1 MIDVFNFI
9 VGCVSS
15 FVLGM
20 AFHSVI
26 GHYCE
31 NRWTGVC
38 RFFHHGEGRNV
49 KKMFSENKKKAKH
62 MSSKEPIQRPIVQAN
77 HENNLRIIPLRIN
90 LKFRIEPK
98 DQRAQYVELLNMMIN
113 KLETIINGARTRT
126 TQRLR
131 AMQLLTTLI
140 QTSYTIVRDVDIE
153 DLEQEIEAI
162 ENDLNDTS

>member
-38 RFFHHGEGRNV
+38 RFFHHSEEIKV
-49 KKMFSENKKKAKH
+49 KKIFSDEREKSRH
-62 MSSKEPIQRPIVQAN
+62 ISSKEPIQRPILQAN
-77 HENNLRIIPLRIN
+77 HEDNLRIIPLRIN
-90 LKFRIEPK
+90 LKFRIAPK
-98 DQRAQYVELLNMMIN
+98 DQRTQYVELLNLMIN

-131 AMQLLTTLI
+131 AMQLLTNLI

-162 ENDLNDTS
+162 ENDLSDTS